1 MCMDE
6 ADQFILKK
14 YVFSRNMSL
23 GRDSLILGFGTQNHK
38 IGHNSSLPQLIYEGF
53 FNAYDIYPNEEI

>member
-6 ADQFILKK
+6 TDQFYTKK
-14 YVFSRNMSL
+14 YVFFKKYESL

-38 IGHNSSLPQLIYEGF
+38 IGHNSSLPQLIDEGF
-53 FNAYDIYPNEEI
+53 FNA